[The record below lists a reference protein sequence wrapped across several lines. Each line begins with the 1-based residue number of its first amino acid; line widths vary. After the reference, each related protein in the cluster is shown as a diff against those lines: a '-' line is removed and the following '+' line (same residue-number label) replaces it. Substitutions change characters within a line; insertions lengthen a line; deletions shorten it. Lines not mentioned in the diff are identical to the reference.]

1 MAASELRQR
10 LSDELHARAFHD
22 FAGAGRFIRFVYLT
36 EQEEPAVIAYI
47 NTFLENLGQS
57 ALSSN
62 FKFVRLELDG
72 YVLRV
77 ERHTEFF
84 SVSFVQK
91 GETQKTGLSSK
102 AFDISATGLPIA
114 WARNLP
120 APLFTAIWLE
130 IGGKAPRNIK
140 PNGMLDV
147 LESRAVA
154 ANYFSDESAQVHF
167 AFDVDKDGFSR
178 IALYNEAISSDRM
191 GRTVQR
197 IVELETYRL
206 LALLGFAAIQEHS
219 PQLAQLEQ
227 LVANLTKDLAAQ
239 IKRPDSQ
246 MEQLL
251 QLLSAQA
258 ADLEEIYSQTSY
270 RMAATKA
277 YETILNDR
285 VEGLRLTRLSGF
297 QGVRG
302 FLRRRMSPA
311 MDSCRAFDA
320 RLTHLSQ
327 RISRAGDLL
336 RTQTE
341 MLIQN
346 QNRDLLHSMND
357 RSRDQLRLQL
367 TVERLS
373 IAAVTYYGVGLVG
386 YLASALPLSQW
397 NVDVI
402 YIKAAAV
409 PVIAF
414 TVYAAIRSVHKR

>member
-285 VEGLRLTRLSGF
+285 LEGLRLTRLSGF